1 MFKKLGAGIK
11 KKQQP
16 NSSQTTD
23 TQSAP
28 SKDPAMSQGVKK
40 VGSFGLSKNTGK
52 NDEELLEGFGTPQ
65 RSEQSMRRLAA
76 STDVPDTPQPSS
88 MSGQPFLSLYK
99 IGEVLG
105 SGAFSTVRAGK
116 HIHHPDETYAVKC
129 VNRAKLTE
137 EDAAALLD
145 EVSILKELRHKH
157 IIRLYD
163 FFEDGKTYYLVMEQ
177 MNGGELFDRIV
188 AKAYYNEKEARDT
201 CKIVLEA
208 VEYCHANN
216 VAHRDL
222 KPENLLLVHQDK
234 DSEVKIADFGFAKRC
249 TKPQSLTTQCGTP
262 GYVAP
267 EILEGI
273 PYDTKADMWSVGV
286 ILYILLGGEFLFV
299 CVVFV
304 LYTATVYLCFFI
316 RKVGTFIWTSLFNGL
331 LSFLFLAGY
340 PPFLESNQKELFRKI
355 KAGEYEFH
363 EEYWGPVS
371 QEAKDLIAS
380 LLTVNSQ
387 RRLAADIALEN
398 PWIQGDSEELAGK
411 DLSKQ
416 HKEFIKFNAKRKF
429 RSAIYADMAM
439 HKLSS
444 FMQEINRETAQ
455 QTSK

>member
-1 MFKKLGAGIK
+1 MFKKLGAGIRK
-11 KKQQP
+11 KHTAST
-16 NSSQTTD
+16 SSG
-23 TQSAP
+23 SNP
-28 SKDPAMSQGVKK
+28 SSSNHKSSNNHHKIPSQDPPILDDGVRKI
-40 VGSFGLSKNTGK
+40 GSFGLSKNTAAK
-52 NDEELLEGFGTPQ
+52 PNDELLEGFGNPQ
-65 RSEQSMRRLAA
+65 RSEQSLRRIAA
-76 STDVPDTPQPSS
+76 ATDVSDTPQPSS
-88 MSGQPFLSLYK
+88 MSGKPFEQLYK
-99 IGEVLG
+99 LGEVLG

-116 HIHHPDETYAVKC
+116 HINHPAKTFAVKC
-129 VNRAKLTE
+129 VNRSKLTE

-145 EVSILKELRHKH
+145 EVSILKELRHRH

-201 CKIVLEA
+201 CKILLEA

-249 TKPQSLTTQCGTP
+249 YKPQSLTTQCGTP

-267 EILEGI
+267 EILEGT

-286 ILYILLGGEFLFV
+286 ILYILLG
-299 CVVFV
+299 
-304 LYTATVYLCFFI
+304 
-316 RKVGTFIWTSLFNGL
+316 
-331 LSFLFLAGY
+331 GY

-371 QEAKDLIAS
+371 KEAKDLISS
-380 LLTVNSQ
+380 LLTVNSH
-387 RRLAADIALEN
+387 RRLSADMALEN
-398 PWIQGDSEELAGK
+398 AWILGDSDKLATK

-439 HKLSS
+439 HKMSS
-444 FMQEINRETAQ
+444 FMQEINRETQAANNLQ
-455 QTSK
+455 NKVE